1 MKTCIRCGTEIE
13 HDKCMNIFCEKSL
26 PQNKA
31 QIKKSSIFR
40 SWYYIRQ
47 GYSTYLVFMI
57 AVTNLI
63 ITSYYLAIKDIPI
76 LQSIFPH
83 ISYFAIFVLGVGI
96 PSSLLLG
103 WVHYKKSNAQ
113 HHQIEIEI
121 ESSPLTPIILETFL
135 ISQKIFLKQELT
147 SEDKRKIEFLN
158 KRTEEYF
165 RRIKI

>member
-1 MKTCIRCGTEIE
+1 
-13 HDKCMNIFCEKSL
+13 
-26 PQNKA
+26 
-31 QIKKSSIFR
+31 
-40 SWYYIRQ
+40 
-47 GYSTYLVFMI
+47 MI

-63 ITSYYLAIKDIPI
+63 ITSYYLTIKDIPI

-83 ISYFAIFVLGVGI
+83 ISYFAMFVLGVGI

-113 HHQIEIEI
+113 HHQIEIE
-121 ESSPLTPIILETFL
+121 SNPLTPIVLETFL
-135 ISQKIFLKQELT
+135 ILQKIFLKQELT
-147 SEDKRKIEFLN
+147 TEDKRKIEFLN